1 MRNTICIAGK
11 NQIALNATRYLYD
24 NLHIDK
30 KHIKIITNSNDIGID
45 SWQPSFKKFAIDNKI
60 EIITLEKA
68 YKIPKLI
75 FISLEFDKI
84 IKPNRFKT
92 KKLYNMH
99 FSLLPAYK
107 GMYTATLP
115 LLNGESKGGVSFHL
129 IDDGIDTGDIIGQM
143 AYDIKLSDTAYSIY
157 LKNLE
162 YSFALF
168 KEVIES
174 VLSGNVNAVRQ
185 HHIGASY
192 YSKKAI
198 DFQNI
203 VIDFNKTSFEI
214 YNHLRA
220 FIFPPY
226 QLPKIDDEKIYKCI
240 LTDEKIKDRKI
251 VQKDSFII
259 SGIDSFKII
268 AYKLQNSKNVLTDTM
283 GGGNLYLNLTFLS
296 YCNFTPPQAQMWHK
310 VA

>member
-30 KHIKIITNSNDIGID
+30 KHIKIITNSNDIGVD

-60 EIITLEKA
+60 KIITLEEA
-68 YKIPKLI
+68 YKIQNLI

-115 LLNGESKGGVSFHL
+115 LLNGESRGGVSFHL
-129 IDDGIDTGDIIGQM
+129 IDEGIDTGDIIAQR
-143 AYDIKLSDTAYSIY
+143 AYDIEISDTAYDVY

-162 YSFALF
+162 YSFVLF

-174 VLSGNVNAVRQ
+174 VLSGKINAVRQ
-185 HHIGASY
+185 RHIGASY

-203 VIDFNKTSFEI
+203 IIDFNKTSFEI
-214 YNHLRA
+214 YNNLRA

-226 QLPKIDDEKIYKCI
+226 QLPKIDNEKIYKCI
-240 LTDEKIKDRKI
+240 LTDEKIKDKKI
-251 VQKDSFII
+251 VQKDRFII

-268 AYKLQNSKNVLTDTM
+268 AYKLQNVKHILTDM
-283 GGGNLYLNLTFLS
+283 GGGKITL
-296 YCNFTPPQAQMWHK
+296 
-310 VA
+310 

>member
-1 MRNTICIAGK
+1 M
-11 NQIALNATRYLYD
+11 
-24 NLHIDK
+24 
-30 KHIKIITNSNDIGID
+30 
-45 SWQPSFKKFAIDNKI
+45 
-60 EIITLEKA
+60 
-68 YKIPKLI
+68 
-75 FISLEFDKI
+75 
-84 IKPNRFKT
+84 
-92 KKLYNMH
+92 
-99 FSLLPAYK
+99 
-107 GMYTATLP
+107 
-115 LLNGESKGGVSFHL
+115 SFHL
-129 IDDGIDTGDIIGQM
+129 IDDGIDTGDIIAQR
-143 AYDIKLSDTAYSIY
+143 AYDIELGDTAYSIY

-174 VLSGNVNAVRQ
+174 ILSGKENAVKQR
-185 HHIGASY
+185 HIGASY

-214 YNHLRA
+214 YNNLRA

-226 QLPKIDDEKIYKCI
+226 QLPKIDDEKIYKCV

-251 VQKDSFII
+251 VQKDRFII

-283 GGGNLYLNLTFLS
+283 GGITL
-296 YCNFTPPQAQMWHK
+296 
-310 VA
+310 